1 MDFKD
6 EFRRSN
12 RKYKKEKDDTY
23 ESRRVKGG
31 IMSYV
36 IKKTTITLTRGDTLK
51 AQITLTDAEGNPYE
65 PAPGDVIRFA
75 AKKNYSD
82 NSILINKK
90 IPIDTM
96 ILTLNPSDT
105 KNLAYGDYVYDIQ
118 LTRSSGEVDTF
129 ITKGTLVLTEEVD

>member
-1 MDFKD
+1 
-6 EFRRSN
+6 
-12 RKYKKEKDDTY
+12 
-23 ESRRVKGG
+23 
-31 IMSYV
+31 MSYV

-90 IPIDTM
+90 VPTDTM
-96 ILTLNPSDT
+96 VLTLNPSDT
-105 KNLAYGDYVYDIQ
+105 KNLPYGDYVYDIQ

>member
-1 MDFKD
+1 
-6 EFRRSN
+6 
-12 RKYKKEKDDTY
+12 
-23 ESRRVKGG
+23 
-31 IMSYV
+31 MSYV

-65 PAPGDVIRFA
+65 PMAGDVIRFA

-90 IPIDTM
+90 VSTDTM

-105 KNLAYGDYVYDIQ
+105 KNLPYGDYVYDIQ